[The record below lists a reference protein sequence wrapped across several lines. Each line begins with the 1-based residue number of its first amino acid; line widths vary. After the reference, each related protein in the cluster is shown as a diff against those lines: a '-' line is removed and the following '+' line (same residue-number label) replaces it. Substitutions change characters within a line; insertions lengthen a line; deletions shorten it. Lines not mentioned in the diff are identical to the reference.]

1 MRRVGLLCA
10 AGCLYTFPAFAQDA
24 DPALRAHRFTLLLGG
39 SWVSG
44 YPIGENTAL
53 IRSNQPG
60 TLTPDGMPLFHAESS
75 FEHAFGTEARV
86 GFALTRTLAVEAG
99 ASFAQPNLAVDIS
112 QDSESSPIRIA
123 DEHVTEFVIDV
134 NVNWQVPGL
143 RVGPHGRPY
152 VLAGGGYLRQL
163 YEERIKVETGNVA
176 YIGGGVRYWLRGGD
190 QAHRALGLRA
200 EARLLM
206 RRGGIDFAKNQRSSP
221 VINLFGFLGF

>member
-1 MRRVGLLCA
+1 MFC
-10 AGCLYTFPAFAQDA
+10 AGCWLWALPALAQDA
-24 DPALRAHRFTLLLGG
+24 DPALRAHRFTVLLGG
-39 SWVSG
+39 SWVGG

-60 TLTPDGMPLFHAESS
+60 TLTPEGIPLFHAESS

-112 QDSESSPIRIA
+112 QDSESGPVRIA
-123 DEHVTEFVIDV
+123 DEHVTEFIIDL
-134 NVNWQVPGL
+134 NVNWQVPGF

-163 YEERIKVETGNVA
+163 YEDRIKVETGSVA
-176 YIGGGVRYWLRGGD
+176 YVGGGVRYWFRGGD
-190 QAHRALGLRA
+190 ATHRALGLRA

-206 RRGGIDFAKNQRSSP
+206 RRGGIDLANDLRSSP